1 MPETILDIKS
11 IEIGTDISFKTI
23 NPLDNTLYEGK
34 MIGKGNYDIVKN
46 LYDILPYYQ
55 AVKKNNRT
63 MDPIDKLEYFIID
76 YTQDGKHAKF
86 VCAYDW
92 VESSTL
98 KIIDLDYYF
107 DIRIYNVGEQEKD
120 RVIKLLESNQ
130 ISCSLIEE

>member
-107 DIRIYNVGEQEKD
+107 DIRIYNVG
-120 RVIKLLESNQ
+120 
-130 ISCSLIEE
+130 